1 MTKVSL
7 LIKSHLNDAMV
18 EMTSNG
24 WNPPQVKERLK
35 FINWM
40 VHMFPNTDVKVDA
53 DTVYEQFKLK
63 EKDKTKL
70 NEDSPLEAKLIKKGT
85 KFKNNFNGKIL
96 TVTKDFEVTLPIDKK
111 SGRKFAMIYNPEFE
125 SGYNPSG
132 IERHTIG
139 SLFRGGFT
147 QID

>member
-63 EKDKTKL
+63 EQ
-70 NEDSPLEAKLIKKGT
+70 
-85 KFKNNFNGKIL
+85 
-96 TVTKDFEVTLPIDKK
+96 V
-111 SGRKFAMIYNPEFE
+111 
-125 SGYNPSG
+125 GY
-132 IERHTIG
+132 
-139 SLFRGGFT
+139 
-147 QID
+147 